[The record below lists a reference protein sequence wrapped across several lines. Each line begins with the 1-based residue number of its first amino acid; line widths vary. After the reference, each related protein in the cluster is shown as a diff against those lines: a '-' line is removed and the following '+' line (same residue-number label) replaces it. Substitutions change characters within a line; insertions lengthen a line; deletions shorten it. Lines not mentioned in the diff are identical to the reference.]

1 MFIAYIFFC
10 RQKNQRKGVLNILSM
25 DNSSFNSWNSH
36 CSWTKEFLSVE
47 RLNNGSKWHIQFQIA
62 NYEVEEFN
70 IAGRVFAAKRF
81 LAKLL
86 SKDEVLIAY
95 DHLNL

>member
-1 MFIAYIFFC
+1 MA
-10 RQKNQRKGVLNILSM
+10 
-25 DNSSFNSWNSH
+25 NSITNYKLRI
-36 CSWTKEFLSVE
+36 TD
-47 RLNNGSKWHIQFQIA
+47 
-62 NYEVEEFN
+62 YEVEEFN
-70 IAGRVFAAKRF
+70 IAGRIFAAKTF

>member
-1 MFIAYIFFC
+1 MEVNG
-10 RQKNQRKGVLNILSM
+10 K
-25 DNSSFNSWNSH
+25 FNYKLRI
-36 CSWTKEFLSVE
+36 TD
-47 RLNNGSKWHIQFQIA
+47 
-62 NYEVEEFN
+62 YEVEEFN
-70 IAGRVFAAKRF
+70 IAGRIFAAKTF